1 MSRIF
6 RGTSRA
12 PGIAGKSTNISHATA
27 SRYLIFCS
35 PCFSSI
41 WPALRQAIRLG
52 LCTAACLR
60 THCRPTVCISFTL
73 SVCRVMIALRSDTY
87 TPCRIKED
95 SRVNRPSLCPVHSF
109 VSLSPVPRLKTFF
122 SSADTPTVCL
132 CISGHVD
139 VGRASRRSD
148 ESFCGTRDASLIPRH
163 HVRSSASLDDYVST
177 PLAWN

>member
-1 MSRIF
+1 MSRVF

-12 PGIAGKSTNISHATA
+12 PGIAGKSTNINHATV

-35 PCFSSI
+35 HLLLFVHLASLSV
-41 WPALRQAIRLG
+41 RLG

-60 THCRPTVCISFTL
+60 THCRPTDCISFTL